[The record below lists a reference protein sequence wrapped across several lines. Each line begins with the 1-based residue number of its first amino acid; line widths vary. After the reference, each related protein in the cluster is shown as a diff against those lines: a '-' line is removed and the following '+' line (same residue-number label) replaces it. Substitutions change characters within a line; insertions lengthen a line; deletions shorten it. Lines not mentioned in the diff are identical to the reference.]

1 MGGVCPAPATHRDS
15 VAAGGVVLLL
25 LFMRLFLQ
33 EPGTHPVLGN
43 SGGVAAAGG
52 VGVLIY
58 SCSLG

>member
-1 MGGVCPAPATHRDS
+1 MPAARRDS

-33 EPGTHPVLGN
+33 EPGTHPVLGDR
-43 SGGVAAAGG
+43 GGDAAAGG

-58 SCSLG
+58 SCTLG